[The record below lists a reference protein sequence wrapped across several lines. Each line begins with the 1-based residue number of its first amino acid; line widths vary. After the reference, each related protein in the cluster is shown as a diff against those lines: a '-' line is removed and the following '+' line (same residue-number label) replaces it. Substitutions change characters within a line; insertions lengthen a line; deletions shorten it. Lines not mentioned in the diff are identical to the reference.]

1 MSPDEPPAEAG
12 PRGPATSPIV
22 GHFWRS
28 AALTFGLAAA
38 FSLSAWLTV
47 RMLPAGEAFVL
58 LPQGWTAV
66 TRFAQRTGLVFIAAF
81 IVTVPAFVV
90 RRCIGCVLRALM
102 FLIFVVALSLF
113 TGERHIAV
121 VRTQGSFLFVRRL
134 PFGRRAVPNGR
145 LPEPQLDETARVR
158 ILRLR
163 MGGGDDISCESVH
176 KADRATSEVLDRLIA
191 ALREARASARG
202 GTAR

>member
-1 MSPDEPPAEAG
+1 MSPDEPPVEAG

-145 LPEPQLDETARVR
+145 LPEPQLDETARV
-158 ILRLR
+158 LRHRPCEFPDL
-163 MGGGDDISCESVH
+163 ESVH